1 MKKLIITLTFA
12 AATVV
17 YANAQTP
24 AKKENKKT
32 TTPVTQTATT
42 VTSKPVVVEMADV
55 TEKTADKKGC
65 STEEKKACGT
75 EEKSKKACCSSK
87 KAETAP
93 NP

>member
-1 MKKLIITLTFA
+1 MEKFIITLTFA
-12 AATVV
+12 AATIV

-24 AKKENKKT
+24 AKKENRKAAN
-32 TTPVTQTATT
+32 PVAQTASTT
-42 VTSKPVVVEMADV
+42 KPAAVEVTDV
-55 TEKTADKKGC
+55 TEKNADKKGC

>member
-12 AATVV
+12 AATVMF
-17 YANAQTP
+17 ANAQTP
-24 AKKENKKT
+24 AKKENKKAT
-32 TTPVTQTATT
+32 ATQTASTT
-42 VTSKPVVVEMADV
+42 KPAVIEVTDV
-55 TEKTADKKGC
+55 TDKSADKKGC
-65 STEEKKACGT
+65 SSEEKKACGT